1 MIEKIKQFKNLI
13 LLVIGISL
21 FCLILTLDPLGY
33 FAVCRQYR
41 AVILNQIAIAQAETD
56 KRIAIIQAE
65 TEAEL
70 LKIKKEN

>member
-13 LLVIGISL
+13 FLVLGILL
-21 FCLILTLDPLGY
+21 FCLVLALDPLGY
-33 FAVCRQYR
+33 FAMRRQHR
-41 AVILNQIAIAQAETD
+41 AVNLNQIAIAQAETD
-56 KRIAIIQAE
+56 KRIAIIHAE